1 MPQIQLFF
9 FGTPRI
15 EIDGKPATITRRK
28 AVALLAFLAL
38 SDHVQSRATIAALL
52 WPDLDEDGAR
62 NALRSTLPTLTQL
75 TEFEWLEID
84 RTNLSIKSEFVWS
97 DVQVFLQALI
107 QVRLHVHED
116 ADLCAACVHT
126 LEEVVSLYR
135 DDFLAGFSLVDSVE
149 FDRWQ
154 TTKREWLHQEYVQAL
169 RHLGEYHSISHPDLA
184 MKYTHRWLE
193 TDSLNESAHRLL
205 MRLYALNGQRAEALR
220 QYQECERI
228 LDEELATPPEEET
241 TRLYELIRSGG
252 MSSVTAFE
260 HQVNHS
266 MVSVLPLLP
275 GLIIGRDTQ
284 LAELKQRLGIPNPA
298 SKQPIT
304 VIEGWPG
311 VGKSTIVAAM
321 AHAPDVW
328 AAYPDGILW
337 TSLGE
342 TPNLQAELMRWAEA
356 LHLISQDKAPPLNEL
371 TSQIMT
377 ALRNRRML
385 LIVDDVWQVDHFT
398 PFRLAGHRSATLISS
413 RLNEVARA
421 LAPSAAD
428 VYRLPQL
435 NSDSALLLLS
445 RLAPQVVEQFRET
458 AIELV
463 HDLEGLPLAIQVA
476 GRLLHEEMQMG
487 WGIEHLI
494 AELRSGARILSEQ
507 APSDVRTVATDSSP
521 TIAALL
527 QRSTQSLDEETLT
540 RFAMLGLFIPKPA
553 TFDLGAMAA
562 LWEVED
568 PRPTV
573 RKLVNRGLL
582 EPLTGGRF
590 QMHAL
595 LVLHAKS
602 LFASLA
608 QN

>member
-38 SDHVQSRATIAALL
+38 SDHVQSRATVAALL
-52 WPDLDEDGAR
+52 WPDLDENGAR
-62 NALRSTLPTLTQL
+62 NALRSTLPTLTSL
-75 TEFEWLEID
+75 IKSEWLEID
-84 RTNLSIKSEFVWS
+84 RNNISIKGEVVWS
-97 DVQVFLQALI
+97 DVRAFLQGLI
-107 QVRLHVHED
+107 KVRLHDHED
-116 ADLCAACVHT
+116 NVLCVECVHT
-126 LEEVVSLYR
+126 LEEAVSLYH
-135 DDFLAGFSLVDSVE
+135 DDFLVGFSLADSVE

-154 TTKREWLHQEYVQAL
+154 TTKREWLHQEYAQSL
-169 RHLGEYHSISHPDLA
+169 RHLAEHYSATHPDLA
-184 MKYTHRWLE
+184 IKHARNWLE
-193 TDSLNESAHRLL
+193 VDSLNEQAHRLL
-205 MRLYALNGQRAEALR
+205 MKLYVLSGQRAEALR
-220 QYQECERI
+220 QYQECEHI

-252 MSSVTAFE
+252 IPAAAEHLVKHSSV
-260 HQVNHS
+260 NI
-266 MVSVLPLLP
+266 LPPLP

-284 LAELKQRLGIPNPA
+284 LAELKQRLGISSPA
-298 SKQPIT
+298 NKRSIT
-304 VIEGWPG
+304 IVEGWPG
-311 VGKSTIVAAM
+311 VGKSTVVAAL
-321 AHAPDVW
+321 AHAPEVW
-328 AAYPDGILW
+328 NAYPDGILW

-356 LHLISQDKAPPLNEL
+356 LHLVSQGKAPPLEEL
-371 TSQIMT
+371 TSQIMD

-385 LIVDDVWQVDHFT
+385 LIIDDVWQVDHFT
-398 PFRLAGHRSATLISS
+398 PFRLAGHQSVTLISS

-435 NSDSALLLLS
+435 NSDAALLLLS
-445 RLAPQVVEQFRET
+445 HLAPQMVKQFRES

-507 APSDVRTVATDSSP
+507 APSDVRTVAADSSP

-602 LFASLA
+602 LFTSLA
-608 QN
+608 QS